1 MFIYSLIQILMC
13 YDVIMIKLG
22 KLVSYLLIS
31 FIFFIFLACTTKNSI
46 SSADTLRSASFAM
59 PSAPP
64 ASALIK
70 SANFESSD
78 LGSSNIGVNENSL
91 IYQDRK
97 IIKNV
102 DLNLVVDDI
111 NKTIQSISSLV
122 DQMNGFIVSSS
133 VSGEETINMS
143 GYINIRIPSENV
155 DQTLKLVRD
164 MSVRISNESSYT
176 TDVTEEFIDLTARIN
191 NLKATETQLVKL
203 LGKAEKIEDI
213 LAIQRELT
221 SMRGQIESL
230 EGRINYIKRTSSTS
244 LISIV
249 LSTAIDNKPI
259 YDKSWTPV
267 NTIKSALRG
276 LSGFFEGF
284 LDLLIWI
291 GIFSPVWIIFS
302 GITFFIYKRII
313 RRFKN

>member
-1 MFIYSLIQILMC
+1 MC
-13 YDVIMIKLG
+13 YDVNMIKLCNF
-22 KLVSYLLIS
+22 VCYLLIS
-31 FIFFIFLACTTKNSI
+31 FIFLIFIACNSKNSI
-46 SSADTLRSASFAM
+46 ESTDTVRPASFAM
-59 PSAPP
+59 SSAPAAP
-64 ASALIK
+64 ALMKATS
-70 SANFESSD
+70 FESSD
-78 LGSSNIGVNENSL
+78 NMNSNIGGNQNSL
-91 IYQDRK
+91 ISENRK
-97 IIKNV
+97 IIRNI
-102 DLNLVVDDI
+102 DLSLLVDDI
-111 NKTIQSISSLV
+111 YKTIENISNLAA
-122 DQMNGFIVSSS
+122 QMNGFIVSSS
-133 VSGEETINMS
+133 ISGEEAINMY

-155 DQTLKLVRD
+155 DQTLKIVRD

-230 EGRINYIKRTSSTS
+230 EGRINYIERTSSTS
-244 LISIV
+244 LISIA

-259 YDKSWTPV
+259 YDKSWTPL

>member
-1 MFIYSLIQILMC
+1 
-13 YDVIMIKLG
+13 
-22 KLVSYLLIS
+22 
-31 FIFFIFLACTTKNSI
+31 
-46 SSADTLRSASFAM
+46 
-59 PSAPP
+59 
-64 ASALIK
+64 
-70 SANFESSD
+70 
-78 LGSSNIGVNENSL
+78 
-91 IYQDRK
+91 
-97 IIKNV
+97 
-102 DLNLVVDDI
+102 
-111 NKTIQSISSLV
+111 
-122 DQMNGFIVSSS
+122 MNGFIVSSS
-133 VSGEETINMS
+133 ISGEEAINMY
-143 GYINIRIPSENV
+143 GYINIRIPSGNV

-230 EGRINYIKRTSSTS
+230 EGRINYIERTSSTS

-291 GIFSPVWIIFS
+291 GIFSPVWIVFS
-302 GITFFIYKRII
+302 GITFFIYKKPKYII
-313 RRFKN
+313 GHDVLQNKYNELFAILVD

>member
-1 MFIYSLIQILMC
+1 MC

-22 KLVSYLLIS
+22 KFVSYLLIS

-46 SSADTLRSASFAM
+46 ASADTLRSASFAM

-78 LGSSNIGVNENSL
+78 LGSSNIGVNENGL

-230 EGRINYIKRTSSTS
+230 EGRINYIERTSSTS

-291 GIFSPVWIIFS
+291 GIFSPVWIVFS